1 MLDVDKSIKVDGLE
15 KSIVDKCK
23 QRIIAVAV
31 IFFVSF
37 IIVNIKL
44 IDTSK
49 PLKAK
54 EKIVRD
60 IKKANKRGDILD
72 RNGALLAISMPS
84 WSLYKSKDM
93 VYDLDKAKENILKIT
108 LLVSLILLKREMQI
122 L

>member
-15 KSIVDKCK
+15 KSIIDKCK

-60 IKKANKRGDILD
+60 INSLNSCLFRFKLTKYIAIIEGFI
-72 RNGALLAISMPS
+72 GWFLLGVFI
-84 WSLYKSKDM
+84 
-93 VYDLDKAKENILKIT
+93 
-108 LLVSLILLKREMQI
+108 VSLLNQMSNI
-122 L
+122 

>member
-15 KSIVDKCK
+15 KSIIDKCK

-54 EKIVRD
+54 EEIIRD
-60 IKKANKRGDILD
+60 IKKANKRGNILD
-72 RNGALLAISMPS
+72 RNGALLAVSMPS
-84 WSLYKSKDM
+84 WSLYKNKDI
-93 VYDLDKAKENILKIT
+93 VYAPYFWK
-108 LLVSLILLKREMQI
+108 ILLFIYRNIPEFIFRYK
-122 L
+122 LKK